1 MVSPVLPRALDS
13 RKPSDYSQRLK
24 LWFIVAHRLA
34 CTNISEHLPDRGELK
49 MPVLAPYLIGVVTA
63 PLVVKI
69 VKPIVRGTV
78 KATVGLALEVKKAAA
93 EAGEE
98 FQDIA
103 AEVSSDKAAE
113 AVMSADVAA
122 KTGRS
127 RAAGGAGLA
136 N

>member
-1 MVSPVLPRALDS
+1 
-13 RKPSDYSQRLK
+13 
-24 LWFIVAHRLA
+24 
-34 CTNISEHLPDRGELK
+34 
-49 MPVLAPYLIGVVTA
+49 
-63 PLVVKI
+63 
-69 VKPIVRGTV
+69 V
-78 KATVGLALEVKKAAA
+78 KASVGLALEVKKAAA

-122 KTGRS
+122 QTRRS

>member
-1 MVSPVLPRALDS
+1 
-13 RKPSDYSQRLK
+13 
-24 LWFIVAHRLA
+24 
-34 CTNISEHLPDRGELK
+34 

-78 KATVGLALEVKKAAA
+78 KATVGLALEVKRAAA

-113 AVMSADVAA
+113 AVYASAVAA
-122 KTGRS
+122 KTDRS
-127 RAAGGAGLA
+127 RGLLLAGRRTDEIAGSPTPLSCPQSLLDRVTPRTMPRCGTHLRA
-136 N
+136 NRAWSWSA

>member
-1 MVSPVLPRALDS
+1 
-13 RKPSDYSQRLK
+13 
-24 LWFIVAHRLA
+24 
-34 CTNISEHLPDRGELK
+34 
-49 MPVLAPYLIGVVTA
+49 MPVVAPYLIGVVTA

-69 VKPIVRGTV
+69 IKPMVRGTV
-78 KATVGLALEVKKAAA
+78 KASVGLALEVKKAAA

-122 KTGRS
+122 QTRRS